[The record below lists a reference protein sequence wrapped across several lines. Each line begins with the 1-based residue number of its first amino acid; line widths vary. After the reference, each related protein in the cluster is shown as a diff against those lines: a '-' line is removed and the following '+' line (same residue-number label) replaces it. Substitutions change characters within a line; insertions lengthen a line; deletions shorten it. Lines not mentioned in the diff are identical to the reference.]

1 MTELALDISDQ
12 QSLLAVD
19 HDRLRTAVAR
29 VLTAEQIAS
38 AEISLALVDDAEI
51 QRINREF
58 LGHDYV
64 TDVISFVLND
74 ELSSLDEDGSQSV
87 AGVGVSPPPDAG
99 VSNFTGGSEAPTPA
113 TRFDRRVFAPYPH
126 LEGELIV
133 STETALREAAAH
145 GWTPADELLLYVV
158 HGLLHLCG
166 YDDLTDDARPVM
178 RARER
183 EVLAGW
189 QLVPTGLEA

>member
-1 MTELALDISDQ
+1 M
-12 QSLLAVD
+12 
-19 HDRLRTAVAR
+19 
-29 VLTAEQIAS
+29 
-38 AEISLALVDDAEI
+38 
-51 QRINREF
+51 
-58 LGHDYV
+58 
-64 TDVISFVLND
+64 LND
-74 ELSSLDEDGSQSV
+74 EASPLDEEHSSRL
-87 AGVGVSPPPDAG
+87 AES
-99 VSNFTGGSEAPTPA
+99 AP
-113 TRFDRRVFAPYPH
+113 RR

-166 YDDLTDDARPVM
+166 YDDLTDEARPVM